1 MVKNLLYNIIFINI
15 NIILINYTYKKG
27 NYFLIVFMKE
37 ISLDCDVLI
46 IGGGPIG
53 SAVARDI
60 AKKGYKVVVLEED
73 SEIGRPVRCSGIV
86 SPKLIPL
93 ANVSGEIVL
102 NELNCA
108 YIHTISGKKVLIG
121 NDKIRAVAI
130 DREKLDKLLAEQ
142 AMSSGAKYIMRAKAI
157 GINDQEKSA
166 SHVFKDNIVVN
177 FLRNAKE
184 EKIKTRLLIG
194 ADGVN
199 SSVVKW
205 VDLEE
210 VKEIIN
216 ALTFDIDS
224 DICDGNFVNLMVS
237 RSYVPGFF
245 AWIIPIN
252 NKMVRF
258 GMGISSSYNG
268 SINQYFNRLKQLNLK
283 PFSHIFKNFNSNKIS
298 VGKIPLGLIKKT
310 YGDRVM
316 IVGDAACQVKPIT
329 GGGLYYGL
337 ISAKRCAQVAVE
349 ALKRQDFSE
358 GFLSKYQRLWMKD
371 IGTEI
376 EQGLRL
382 RNIFLSLNDDD
393 IDELLDTFG
402 QEEFIKII
410 NRYGDIDFPWR
421 LVLKIIAKKPYILKY
436 LKKYVL
442 EYKLNLPNQ
451 LS

>member
-1 MVKNLLYNIIFINI
+1 
-15 NIILINYTYKKG
+15 
-27 NYFLIVFMKE
+27 LIVFIKE
-37 ISLDCDVLI
+37 ISLECDVLV

-73 SEIGRPVRCSGIV
+73 SEIGKPVQCSGIV
-86 SPKLIPL
+86 SPKLISL
-93 ANVSGEIVL
+93 ANVSDEIVL

-108 YIHTISGKKVLIG
+108 YINTISGKQLLIG
-121 NDKIRAVAI
+121 DNETRAVAI
-130 DREKLDKLLAEQ
+130 DREKLDKLLAKQ
-142 AMSSGAKYIMRAKAI
+142 AMSSGAKYIMKAKAV
-157 GINDQEKSA
+157 GIDGQEKSA
-166 SHVFKDNIVVN
+166 SHVFLNNIVVN

-184 EKIKTRLLIG
+184 EKIKTKLLIG

-199 SSVVKW
+199 SNVVKW
-205 VDLEE
+205 VDLEGA
-210 VKEIIN
+210 KEIIN
-216 ALTFDIDS
+216 ALTFDIGS
-224 DICDGNFVNLMVS
+224 DIRDGNFVNLMVS
-237 RSYVPGFF
+237 RSYAPGFF
-245 AWIIPIN
+245 AWIVPIN

-258 GMGISSSYNG
+258 GMGISSNSNG
-268 SINQYFNRLKQLNLK
+268 LLKQCFNRLKQLNLK
-283 PFSHIFKNFNSNKIS
+283 PFSHIFKNLNSNNIS

-316 IVGDAACQVKPIT
+316 IVGDAACQVKPLT

-358 GFLSKYQRLWMKD
+358 GFLSKYQRLWEKD
-371 IGTEI
+371 IGKEI
-376 EQGLRL
+376 KQGLRL

-410 NRYGDIDFPWR
+410 NKYGDIDFPWR
-421 LVLKIIAKKPYILKY
+421 LALKIIVKKPHILKY
-436 LKKYVL
+436 LKKYL
-442 EYKLNLPNQ
+442 LDSKINLPNQ
-451 LS
+451 S